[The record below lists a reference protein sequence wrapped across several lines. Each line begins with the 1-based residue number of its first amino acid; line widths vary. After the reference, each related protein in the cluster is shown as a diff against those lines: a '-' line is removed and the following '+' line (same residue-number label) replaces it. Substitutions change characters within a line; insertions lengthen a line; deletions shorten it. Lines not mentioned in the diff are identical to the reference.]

1 MPGGPRPYAGYSI
14 ITDPGL
20 QRPIEQ
26 DYLQCGHCNAHYP
39 VQPGSGKTRGFCLVC
54 YRATCGKPECNPCV
68 PFERKL
74 EMMERPNGQSLDYR
88 IQEEAGRKKLWGLFD
103 KYWQPKH

>member
-1 MPGGPRPYAGYSI
+1 MPGPRSSSGYSI

-20 QRPIEQ
+20 ARPVEQ

-39 VQPGSGKTRGFCLVC
+39 VQPGSGKTRGFCLMC
-54 YRATCGKPECNPCV
+54 YRPTCGKPACDPCV

-74 EMMERPNGQSLDYR
+74 ELMERPNGLSIEHRL
-88 IQEEAGRKKLWGLFD
+88 QEEAGRKRLWGLFD
-103 KYWQPKH
+103 KR